1 MAASVS
7 PALAQLSGRSTP
19 SVRSATSPSP
29 ALGLSSTPTPTPT
42 PSSGSKSSS
51 SHKPKPV
58 NIFTDDG
65 SFLERFQRVKKE
77 EDEKKKREAEL
88 EAKRN
93 FENRFKKRG
102 KRRAHSSEPST
113 EPSDNAPAK
122 KTKLEDEKPLTAYEK
137 EVKSYAGS
145 LKDQG
150 MGIRPLVK

>member
-7 PALAQLSGRSTP
+7 PARAHLSGRSTP
-19 SVRSATSPSP
+19 SVRSATSPPP
-29 ALGLSSTPTPTPT
+29 ARGLSSTPTPA

-77 EDEKKKREAEL
+77 EDEKKKRETEL

-102 KRRAHSSEPST
+102 KRRAPSSEPST

-122 KTKLEDEKPLTAYEK
+122 KTKLENEKPLTAYEK
-137 EVKSYAGS
+137 EVKSYTGS